1 MTMQPIVIDVSSKIP
16 LVLNG
21 VNVEFDTTDEN
32 IKRISNFEAFI
43 DEKLKE
49 ANVKD
54 YSNQVITPEDA
65 PLVLDNLGVAL
76 KVVCDEFF
84 EAGTFDKI
92 YLKDPSSIVVQAV
105 LTGAAGKLRKHFE
118 NQAKKEA
125 ETQKEKAESYL
136 AAKKKKNNRK

>member
-16 LVLNG
+16 LLLNG

-32 IKRISNFEAFI
+32 IKRISNLEAFI

-54 YSNQVITPEDA
+54 YSDQVITPDDV

-92 YLKDPSSIVVQAV
+92 YAKDPSSIVVQAI
-105 LTGAAGKLRKHFE
+105 LTGAAEKLSDHFE
-118 NQAKKEA
+118 NQARKEA
-125 ETQKEKAESYL
+125 ETQKEKANSYL
-136 AAKKKKNNRK
+136 VAKKKKNNRK